1 MTVQADCQMDLTG
14 KQQAIIISG
23 IFLGYGLDEKMDL
36 SIVPYSPMRL
46 MAVALVLTATYTDL
60 RWRKIPNCLTLPAI
74 ALGFFLNFVG
84 SSWNG
89 LIYAFWGCALGM
101 GLLMLPYLLGG
112 MGGGDLKLMGALG
125 ALLGSYAIL
134 NVFLYTSLAGGVM
147 ALAIA
152 IANRSLIEMFKRMW
166 LFLKCVFLF
175 RAPSTGAAVFQKSPR
190 MPYGL
195 AIGAGTLLYML
206 AGNIV

>member
-1 MTVQADCQMDLTG
+1 
-14 KQQAIIISG
+14 
-23 IFLGYGLDEKMDL
+23 MDL
-36 SIVPYSPMRL
+36 SILSYSPIRMV
-46 MAVALVLTATYTDL
+46 AVALVLAATYTDL

-74 ALGFFLNFVG
+74 ALGFLVNFLG
-84 SSWNG
+84 GSWNG
-89 LIYAFWGCALGM
+89 LIYSFLGCVLGM

-112 MGGGDLKLMGALG
+112 MGGGDVKLMGALG
-125 ALLGSYAIL
+125 SLLGSYAVL
-134 NVFLYTSLAGGVM
+134 NVFLYTSLIGGIM

-152 IANRSLIEMFKRMW
+152 VANRSLVEMFKRMW

-175 RAPSTGAAVFQKSPR
+175 RAPSTGTAVFQNSPR

-195 AIGAGTLLYML
+195 AISAGTLLYLL